1 MVATASVHPHITVSR
16 PERANRHGYARFCV
30 IRYQLAI
37 LVQVSDKHHAANLYG
52 WRELQP
58 VIKAPAYMYLA
69 RLKRC
74 GNGVSLLPGG

>member
-16 PERANRHGYARFCV
+16 PERANRHGYACFCV
-30 IRYQLAI
+30 IRDNLAI
-37 LVQVSDKHHAANLYG
+37 FIQVSDKHHAANLYG

-58 VIKAPAYMYLA
+58 VIKAPAYVYLA

-74 GNGVSLLPGG
+74 GDRSKQL